1 MKWLRELVLIRNEEL
16 TRYSSFLFLLGM
28 LSMSFMHTIGLYY
41 KFFTDF
47 ENIFQL
53 YVALSFTATFV

>member
-16 TRYSSFLFLLGM
+16 TRYSSFLFLGM

-41 KFFTDF
+41 KVFTVF
-47 ENIFQL
+47 QNIFQL
-53 YVALSFTATFV
+53 YVALIFTATFI